1 MSKEL
6 NIIEAMHMKLGTE
19 FTIKYRDGYT
29 RRVMLVESNEIG
41 NNNIV
46 LKYLDVINN
55 EYNYVDIHR
64 DLVDAKFIPVQKP
77 VSFMEAVKTGRRI
90 KVEHNLI
97 DDILLNKKDIY
108 FRSDSSHNRKA
119 IERFRNKEFMPVNL
133 LFSALGYLFD
143 ESEIAEIVNNG
154 KWYIEEE

>member
-77 VSFMEAVKTGRRI
+77 VSFMRAVESGNRI

-97 DDILLNKKDIY
+97 DDAILNKKDIY
-108 FRSDSSHNRKA
+108 FRSDSPHNRKA
-119 IERFRNKEFMPVNL
+119 LEMFRRKEFMSPNL

-143 ESEIAEIVNNG
+143 GSEIAEIVNNG

>member
-1 MSKEL
+1 
-6 NIIEAMHMKLGTE
+6 MKLGTE

-77 VSFMEAVKTGRRI
+77 VSFMEAVESGKEI
-90 KVEHNLI
+90 KVN
-97 DDILLNKKDIY
+97 
-108 FRSDSSHNRKA
+108 SSELVTGYLDLHEMMEQLSVRTTKA
-119 IERFRNKEFMPVNL
+119 IKEIL
-133 LFSALGYLFD
+133 K
-143 ESEIAEIVNNG
+143 NG
-154 KWYIEEE
+154 LWYIEEE